1 MCLPLVLNI
10 RFMTMCRRPYV
21 RHKLN
26 SIKER
31 MIFMI
36 RKLEITTVKFESV
49 FNSVITDENLG
60 RYASVLDVTGIFTY
74 DEIQLLAKGNYVV
87 NDFRDYKLDSCN
99 YEELLETLY
108 DRYAMR
114 IEAYVE
120 QFLSDSISS
129 AEIDELNAVDK
140 VFKRF
145 AKYEG
150 EKICAGVMF
159 CKESNLHKHIFTEA
173 FVGMLATE
181 SL

>member
-1 MCLPLVLNI
+1 
-10 RFMTMCRRPYV
+10 MCRRPYV

-49 FNSVITDENLG
+49 FNSVITNENLG

-87 NDFRDYKLDSCN
+87 NDFRDCELDSCI

-114 IEAYVE
+114 IEAYVA
-120 QFLSDSISS
+120 QFLSDRISS

-140 VFKRF
+140 AFKQF

>member
-1 MCLPLVLNI
+1 
-10 RFMTMCRRPYV
+10 MCRRPYV

-36 RKLEITTVKFESV
+36 RKLEITTVKFESI
-49 FNSVITDENLG
+49 FNSVVADENLG
-60 RYASVLDVTGIFTY
+60 RYESVLDIADVFDYG
-74 DEIQLLAKGNYVV
+74 EIQLLAKGNYIV
-87 NDFRDYKLDSCN
+87 NDFHDCELDSCV

-114 IEAYVE
+114 IEAYIE
-120 QFLSDSISS
+120 QFLSDRISS

-150 EKICAGVMF
+150 DKICAGVMF

>member
-1 MCLPLVLNI
+1 MKC
-10 RFMTMCRRPYV
+10 M
-21 RHKLN
+21 
-26 SIKER
+26 
-31 MIFMI
+31 
-36 RKLEITTVKFESV
+36 LEITTVKFESI
-49 FNSVITDENLG
+49 FNSVVADENLG
-60 RYASVLDVTGIFTY
+60 RYESVLDIADVFDYG
-74 DEIQLLAKGNYVV
+74 EIQLLAKGNYIV
-87 NDFRDYKLDSCN
+87 NDFHDCELDSCV

-114 IEAYVE
+114 IEAYIE
-120 QFLSDSISS
+120 QFLSDRISS

-150 EKICAGVMF
+150 DKICAGVMF